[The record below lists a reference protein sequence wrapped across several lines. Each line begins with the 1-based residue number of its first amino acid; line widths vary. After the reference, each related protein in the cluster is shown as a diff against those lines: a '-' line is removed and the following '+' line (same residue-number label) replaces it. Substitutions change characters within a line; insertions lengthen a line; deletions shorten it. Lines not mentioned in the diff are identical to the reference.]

1 MNQNQLEIE
10 IKSLLGSTA
19 KKEEVLT
26 NMKKHFPECTMTNK
40 EKQLNHYFSNW
51 NFDTLY
57 AKLENIL
64 TQEQKDK
71 LLNIIKNG
79 KKHSVRT
86 RWIDK
91 TNKVILVIK
100 AAIDDTTSH
109 NWISRIE
116 FEAVF
121 DNMSLEFLDNLL
133 IDSWFPYLS
142 KWSREREEYKLWNI
156 TVAMDKNAWYWYVA
170 EFEMVINAWDDEIWA
185 QKELREL
192 MSAFGAE
199 ELNQDRLERMFAFYN
214 QNWPEYYGTE
224 KIFNIE

>member
-10 IKSLLGSTA
+10 IKSLLGSLE
-19 KKEEVLT
+19 KRNDVL
-26 NMKKHFPECTMTNK
+26 NKMKQQFPDCSMTNS

-51 NFDTLY
+51 DFDKLY
-57 AKLENIL
+57 AALEPHL
-64 TQEQKDK
+64 SQEQKDK

-86 RWIDK
+86 RWTTKWD
-91 TNKVILVIK
+91 KVIFVIK

-116 FEAVF
+116 FEAIF
-121 DNMSLEFLDNLL
+121 ADMKLDQLDKILL
-133 IDSWFPYLS
+133 DAGFPYLS

-170 EFEMVINAWDDEIWA
+170 EFEMVIDAWSDEIAA

-199 ELNQDRLERMFAFYN
+199 ELAQDRLERMFAFYN